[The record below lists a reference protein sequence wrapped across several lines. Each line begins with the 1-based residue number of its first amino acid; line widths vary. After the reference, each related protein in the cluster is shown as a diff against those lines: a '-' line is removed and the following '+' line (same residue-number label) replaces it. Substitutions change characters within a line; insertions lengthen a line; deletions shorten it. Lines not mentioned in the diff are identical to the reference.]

1 MAGIDITV
9 DEGLL
14 SGLLS
19 GDGTGVAKLME
30 SMLNQVLAAQA
41 DDAAGAQRYERNDG
55 RLAYRSGTRVRT
67 LYTRVGPLTL
77 QVPQLRD
84 GSFSTD
90 IFKRYQRS
98 EQAFVLAMLEM
109 VVQGV
114 STRKVAAITEELC
127 GIEVSKS
134 CVSRLCEALDARLA
148 AFNERRLEGKFPFV
162 LIDAMYIK
170 VRSDERVQSKA
181 VLIASGINEQGYRQ
195 VLGLAVGDSESAST
209 WGDFLKA
216 LKARGLCGVD
226 WVVSD
231 DHEGLKAAVH
241 RHLQGAAW
249 QRCQVHLM
257 RNVLGHTPHK
267 LKAEVGEALKLVLY
281 SRNQQEARVQL
292 NAFINQFESKAAK
305 AVKCLEN
312 GFDDATAVFA
322 LPEKYRK
329 RLRTTNMQER
339 LNEEVRRRERVIRIF
354 PNEHSAKR
362 LVGALLAETNEN
374 WSERLYLDM
383 QAYWEWREESERKSD
398 EPEPSEARLE
408 VRPAGRTSSLCAV
421 G

>member
-9 DEGLL
+9 DDALINGLF
-14 SGLLS
+14 S

-30 SMLNQVLAAQA
+30 SMLNQVLIAQA
-41 DDAAGAQRYERNDG
+41 EDAAGAGRYERSDV
-55 RLAYRSGTRVRT
+55 RQAYRSGTRLRT

-114 STRKVAAITEELC
+114 STRKVATITEELC
-127 GIEVSKS
+127 GTEVSKS
-134 CVSRLCEALDARLA
+134 CVSRLCEALDARLT

-170 VRSDERVQSKA
+170 VRQDERVQSKA
-181 VLIASGINEQGYRQ
+181 VLIACGIDESGHRQ

-216 LKARGLCGVD
+216 LKGRGLNGVD

-231 DHEGLKAAVH
+231 DHEGLKAAVN

-267 LKAEVGEALKLVLY
+267 YKAEVGEALKLVLY
-281 SRNQQEARVQL
+281 SRNRLEARAQL
-292 NAFINQFESKAAK
+292 DAFITAFAVKATK
-305 AVKCLEN
+305 AVRCLED
-312 GFDDATAVFA
+312 GFDDATAVFD

-362 LVGALLAETNEN
+362 LVGALLAEINEN
-374 WSERLYLDM
+374 WAEQRYLDM
-383 QAYWEWREESERKSD
+383 QAYWEWREASQGAPD
-398 EPEPSEARLE
+398 AQDAALD
-408 VRPAGRTSSLCAV
+408 VRPAGRTSSVCAIA
-421 G
+421 

>member
-41 DDAAGAQRYERNDG
+41 DDAAGAARYERNDG
-55 RLAYRSGTRVRT
+55 RQAYRSGTRVRT
-67 LYTRVGPLTL
+67 LYTRVGPLNL

-84 GSFSTD
+84 GSFSTE

-127 GIEVSKS
+127 GTEVSKS

-148 AFNERRLEGKFPFV
+148 AFNERRLEDKFPFV

-170 VRSDERVQSKA
+170 VRGDERVQSKA
-181 VLIASGINEQGYRQ
+181 VLIASGINEAGYRQ

-216 LKARGLCGVD
+216 LKSRGLSGVD

-281 SRNQQEARVQL
+281 SRNQQEARTQL
-292 NAFINQFESKAAK
+292 AAFISQFESKAAK

-312 GFDDATAVFA
+312 GFEDATAVFA

-362 LVGALLAETNEN
+362 LIGALLSETNES
-374 WSERLYLDM
+374 WAERLYLDM
-383 QAYWEWREESERKSD
+383 QHYWEWRECARSEGT
-398 EPEPSEARLE
+398 AQNAALE

>member
-1 MAGIDITV
+1 MGSI
-9 DEGLL
+9 
-14 SGLLS
+14 
-19 GDGTGVAKLME
+19 
-30 SMLNQVLAAQA
+30 LAANQH
-41 DDAAGAQRYERNDG
+41 
-55 RLAYRSGTRVRT
+55 T
-67 LYTRVGPLTL
+67 
-77 QVPQLRD
+77 
-84 GSFSTD
+84 
-90 IFKRYQRS
+90 
-98 EQAFVLAMLEM
+98 
-109 VVQGV
+109 
-114 STRKVAAITEELC
+114 
-127 GIEVSKS
+127 EVSKS

-148 AFNERRLEGKFPFV
+148 AFNERRLEDEFPFV

-170 VRSDERVQSKA
+170 VRGDERVQSKA
-181 VLIASGINEQGYRQ
+181 VLIASGINEAGYRQ

-216 LKARGLCGVD
+216 LKGRGLSGVD

-231 DHEGLKAAVH
+231 DHDGLKAAVH

-281 SRNQQEARVQL
+281 SRNQQEARTQL
-292 NAFINQFESKAAK
+292 AAFISQFEGKAAK

-354 PNEHSAKR
+354 PNEQSAKR

-383 QAYWEWREESERKSD
+383 QDYWEWREAASSD
-398 EPEPSEARLE
+398 AAICAALE

>member
-9 DEGLL
+9 EEGLL

-19 GDGTGVAKLME
+19 GDGSSMAQLMQ
-30 SMLNQVLAAQA
+30 SMLNQVIAAQA
-41 DDAAGAQRYERNDG
+41 DEAAGASRYERSEE
-55 RLAYRSGTRVRT
+55 RAAYRSGTRVRT
-67 LYTRVGPLTL
+67 LYTRVGTLTL

-84 GSFSTD
+84 GSFSTE

-98 EQAFVLAMLEM
+98 EQAFVLAMMEM

-134 CVSRLCEALDARLA
+134 TVSRLCEALEIRLK
-148 AFNERRLEGKFPFV
+148 AFNERRLQARFPFV

-170 VRSDERVQSKA
+170 ARGDERVQSKA
-181 VLIASGINEQGYRQ
+181 VLIASGIDETGHRQ
-195 VLGLAVGDSESAST
+195 ILGLTIGDSESTST
-209 WGDFLKA
+209 WGDFFKT
-216 LKARGLCGVD
+216 LKARGLSGVD
-226 WVVSD
+226 WVISD
-231 DHEGLKAAVH
+231 DHEGLKAAVN
-241 RHLQGAAW
+241 RHLQGASW

-257 RNVLGHTPHK
+257 RNVMGHTPSK
-267 LKAEVGEALKLVLY
+267 YKAPVAEACKLVLY
-281 SRNQQEARVQL
+281 SRNKAEAKIQL
-292 NAFINQFESKAAK
+292 QAFVEQFASKAAK
-305 AVKCLEN
+305 AVQCLED
-312 GFDDATAVFA
+312 GFEDATSVFA

-339 LNEEVRRRERVIRIF
+339 LNEEIRRRERVIRIF
-354 PNEHSAKR
+354 PNEQSAMR
-362 LVGALLAETNEN
+362 LIGALLAETNER

-383 QAYWEWREESERKSD
+383 QDYWEWREAASGVVNTS
-398 EPEPSEARLE
+398 AALE
-408 VRPAGRTSSLCAV
+408 DRPAGRSSSLCAV

>member
-9 DEGLL
+9 DESLL
-14 SGLLS
+14 PGLLS
-19 GDGTGVAKLME
+19 GDGTSVAKLME

-41 DDAAGAQRYERNDG
+41 EDAAGAARYERSDA
-55 RLAYRSGTRVRT
+55 RSAYRSGTRVRT
-67 LYTRVGPLTL
+67 LYTRVGPLSL

-84 GSFSTD
+84 GSFSQE

-98 EQAFVLAMLEM
+98 EQAFVLAMMEM

-127 GIEVSKS
+127 GTEVSKS
-134 CVSRLCEALDARLA
+134 CVSRLCEALDARLS
-148 AFNERRLEGKFPFV
+148 AFNERRLEGQFPFV

-170 VRSDERVQSKA
+170 VRGDERVQSKA
-181 VLIASGINEQGYRQ
+181 VLIASGIDVTGHRQ

-216 LKARGLCGVD
+216 LKGRGLSGVD

-257 RNVLGHTPHK
+257 RNVMGHTPHK
-267 LKAEVGEALKLVLY
+267 YKAEVGEALKLVLY
-281 SRNQQEARVQL
+281 SRNQQEARTQL
-292 NAFINQFESKAAK
+292 NQFIAQFESKAAK

-312 GFDDATAVFA
+312 GFEDATAVFA

-354 PNEHSAKR
+354 PNEQSAKR
-362 LVGALLAETNEN
+362 LIGALLSETNES
-374 WSERLYLDM
+374 WAERLYLDM
-383 QAYWEWREESERKSD
+383 QAYWEWREESRKKSD
-398 EPEPSEARLE
+398 EPDQNEARLE

-421 G
+421 S

>member
-1 MAGIDITV
+1 LSTKEGVNAIAGIDITV

-19 GDGTGVAKLME
+19 GDGTGVVKLME

-41 DDAAGAQRYERNDG
+41 DDAAGAARYERSDG
-55 RLAYRSGTRVRT
+55 RQAYRAGTRMRT
-67 LYTRVGPLTL
+67 LYTRVGLLTL

-84 GSFSTD
+84 GSFSQE

-98 EQAFVLAMLEM
+98 EQAFVLAMMEM

-127 GIEVSKS
+127 GVQVSKS
-134 CVSRLCEALDARLA
+134 CVSRLYEALDARLA
-148 AFNERRLEGKFPFV
+148 AFNERRLDDKFPFV
-162 LIDAMYIK
+162 LIDAIYIK
-170 VRSDERVQSKA
+170 VRGDERVQSKA
-181 VLIASGINEQGYRQ
+181 VLIASGINAQGYRQ

-216 LKARGLCGVD
+216 LKARGLGGVD

-231 DHEGLKAAVH
+231 DHDGLKVAVH

-249 QRCQVHLM
+249 QRSQVHLM
-257 RNVLGHTPHK
+257 RNVLEHTPHK
-267 LKAEVGEALKLVLY
+267 LKAEVSEVLKLVLY
-281 SRNQQEARVQL
+281 SRNSQEARTQL
-292 NAFINQFESKAAK
+292 AAFISQFESKAAK
-305 AVKCLEN
+305 AVRCLEN
-312 GFDDATAVFA
+312 GFEDATAVFA

-354 PNEHSAKR
+354 PNEQSAKR
-362 LVGALLAETNEN
+362 LVGALLAETN
-374 WSERLYLDM
+374 
-383 QAYWEWREESERKSD
+383 
-398 EPEPSEARLE
+398 
-408 VRPAGRTSSLCAV
+408 
-421 G
+421 

>member
-41 DDAAGAQRYERNDG
+41 DEAVGAARYERSDS
-55 RLAYRSGTRVRT
+55 RQAYRAGTRHRT
-67 LYTRVGPLTL
+67 IYTRVGPLTL

-84 GSFSTD
+84 GSFSTE

-98 EQAFVLAMLEM
+98 EQAFVLAMMEM

-127 GIEVSKS
+127 GVEVSKS

-148 AFNERRLEGKFPFV
+148 AFNERRLEDKFPFV

-170 VRSDERVQSKA
+170 VRGDERVQSKA
-181 VLIASGINEQGYRQ
+181 VLIASGINEAGYRQ

-216 LKARGLCGVD
+216 LKARGLLGVD

-281 SRNQQEARVQL
+281 SRNLHEARTQL
-292 NAFINQFESKAAK
+292 ATFITQFESKAAK
-305 AVKCLEN
+305 AVKCLES

-354 PNEHSAKR
+354 PNEQSAKR
-362 LVGALLAETNEN
+362 LVGALLAETNES
-374 WSERLYLDM
+374 WAERLYLDM
-383 QAYWEWREESERKSD
+383 QGYWEWREAASSD
-398 EPEPSEARLE
+398 AATSAALE